1 MNMLMICY
9 IQLLI
14 QIFSHCASLF
24 LDKIV
29 TFAHDGSHNMMKQ
42 ALSNDLND
50 LVRLGVKANMKVARE
65 INVPPRINKSFELY

>member
-1 MNMLMICY
+1 M
-9 IQLLI
+9 I
-14 QIFSHCASLF
+14 QIFSHYASLF

-29 TFAHDGSHNMMKQ
+29 TFAADGIVAMMKQ

-65 INVPPRINKSFELY
+65 INVPAQINKSFSL